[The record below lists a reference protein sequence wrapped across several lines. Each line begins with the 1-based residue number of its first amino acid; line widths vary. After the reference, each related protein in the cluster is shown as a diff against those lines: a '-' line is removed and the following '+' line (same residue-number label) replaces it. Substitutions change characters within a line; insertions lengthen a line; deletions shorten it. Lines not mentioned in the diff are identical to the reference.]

1 MVRVSA
7 PLVVLLGRARTA
19 GLHISATDGRLH
31 ITGPREHGALARA
44 LLARKPDV
52 LTLVD
57 AYNGPPRLLDW
68 QAAAVRDPAPCV
80 LCGRPALL
88 RDPYDG
94 VPMHRTCAERAVRWG
109 LPTTSVQGAVTA
121 A

>member
-19 GLHISATDGRLH
+19 GLHITATDGRLRV
-31 ITGPREHGALARA
+31 TGPREHGALARA

-57 AYNGPPRLLDW
+57 AYNGRRRLLDW
-68 QAAAVRDPAPCV
+68 QAAAVRDPRPCV

>member
-1 MVRVSA
+1 MSE
-7 PLVVLLGRARTA
+7 LLIVLLGRARTA

-57 AYNGPPRLLDW
+57 AYSGRRRLLDW
-68 QAAAVRDPAPCV
+68 QAAAVRDPRPCV
-80 LCGRPALL
+80 LCGSPALL

-109 LPTTSVQGAVTA
+109 LPTASAQGTA
-121 A
+121 AA

>member
-7 PLVVLLGRARTA
+7 PLVVLLGHARTA
-19 GLHISATDGRLH
+19 GLHITATDGRLRV
-31 ITGPREHGALARA
+31 TGPREHGALARA
-44 LLARKPDV
+44 LLARKPAV

-57 AYNGPPRLLDW
+57 VYNGRRRLLDW
-68 QAAAVRDPAPCV
+68 QAAAVRNPRPCV

-109 LPTTSVQGAVTA
+109 LPVRHQGASVA